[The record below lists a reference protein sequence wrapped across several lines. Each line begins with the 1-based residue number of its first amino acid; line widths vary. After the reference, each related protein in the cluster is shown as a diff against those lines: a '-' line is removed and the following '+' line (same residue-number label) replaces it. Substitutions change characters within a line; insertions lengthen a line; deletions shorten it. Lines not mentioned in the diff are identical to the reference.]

1 MKTDFNVQVHVNLGV
16 TPELVALVEAII
28 GKRQMPIAAE
38 QPSASEQQSEAVT
51 AEQPTVK
58 ETKQPTDQAA
68 PKPAAPQPTTP
79 GKPRELTEQDI
90 REAMHKTRQRIE
102 GENYKDE
109 TDGEN
114 YKKYHRQLTAQF
126 KNIAALLGADKPSAL
141 PVEQRASFIAQCDEL
156 TVLEDGTIGTVAP
169 Y

>member
-1 MKTDFNVQVHVNLGV
+1 MKTDFNVEVHVDLGV
-16 TPELVALVEAII
+16 TPELVALVESII
-28 GKRQMPIAAE
+28 GKRQMPTVKE
-38 QPSASEQQSEAVT
+38 PSASEQQSEAVT

-58 ETKQPTDQAA
+58 ETEQPTDQAA
-68 PKPAAPQPTTP
+68 PKPEAPKSETP
-79 GKPRELTEQDI
+79 KKPKELTEQDI